1 MPLELVARQSLGTFV
16 SLVVNKD
23 IGGPSA
29 QLIHK
34 SDPQAPVSPLLVF
47 PQPLEVN
54 RSLHANVLLKLSI
67 QFCLLHIRYVS
78 FQFGIF

>member
-16 SLVVNKD
+16 SLVVDKD

-29 QLIHK
+29 KLIHK

-54 RSLHANVLLKLSI
+54 KSLHANV
-67 QFCLLHIRYVS
+67 C
-78 FQFGIF
+78 

>member
-16 SLVVNKD
+16 PLEVYKD

-29 QLIHK
+29 KLIDK

-47 PQPLEVN
+47 P
-54 RSLHANVLLKLSI
+54 
-67 QFCLLHIRYVS
+67 
-78 FQFGIF
+78 